1 MGADR
6 KYDGARNDIRWRQVC
21 PAGNMGFRNFA
32 VWGYGMG
39 ESNHIHTG
47 GPAASAMHFLYELFF
62 TALAL
67 LLWLVSVR
75 EALGK
80 LTRGRAR
87 RIESRHPELAAQM
100 DDWVEHREDY
110 QTILRAGML
119 LASGVITALVYS
131 LLEATYPAMRHPAVV
146 GLAAAIT
153 ALIFMVIQFPGRIL
167 ACRGELLLLRPTMPL
182 LRLLR
187 HTLFH
192 PALALLDFLESRTAG
207 HEESQGDEDRSLAED
222 EIMSLIE
229 QDEEDG
235 DAESGI
241 EEDERRMIRGIFDL
255 DDTAVREIMT
265 PRVDIVGIPVTAS
278 VDEARQRIV
287 ESGHSRIPIYEN
299 SIDEIKGVLY
309 AKDFLDEDRIRRLS
323 LTEIAHPPL
332 FIPETKTVAKLLEEI
347 RKTRRHF
354 AVLIDEYG
362 GTAGIV
368 TFEDIVEQI
377 VGDIQDEYDTEED
390 LDPTPQTLP
399 DGTVVFDGRTLIDD
413 VNDALGCRIP
423 DDEDV
428 DTIGG
433 YVCGQLGRIP
443 AVGEELKLPEMGLTM
458 TVQAADGRRIVELKV
473 RRSEGAAP

>member
-1 MGADR
+1 
-6 KYDGARNDIRWRQVC
+6 
-21 PAGNMGFRNFA
+21 
-32 VWGYGMG
+32 
-39 ESNHIHTG
+39 
-47 GPAASAMHFLYELFF
+47 MHFLYELFF

-67 LLWLVSVR
+67 LLWLVAVR
-75 EALGK
+75 EAIGK

-87 RIESRHPELAAQM
+87 RIESRHPDLSAQM

-110 QTILRAGML
+110 QTILRSGML

-131 LLEATYPAMRHPAVV
+131 LLEANYPAMGHPAVV

-153 ALIFMVIQFPGRIL
+153 ALIFIAVQFPGRII

-207 HEESQGDEDRSLAED
+207 PEDNPGDEDRSLAED

-229 QDEEDG
+229 QDEDEEDT
-235 DAESGI
+235 ENGI
-241 EEDERRMIRGIFDL
+241 EKDERRMIRGIFDL
-255 DDTAVREIMT
+255 DDMAVREIMT

-278 VDEARQRIV
+278 VEEARRRIV

-299 SIDEIKGVLY
+299 SIDEIRGVLY

-323 LTEIAHPPL
+323 LAEIAHPPL

-368 TFEDIVEQI
+368 TFEDIVKQI

-390 LDPTPQTLP
+390 LDPAPQTLP
-399 DGTVVFDGRTLIDD
+399 DGAVVFDGRTLIDD

-443 AVGEELKLPEMGLTM
+443 AVGEELKLPEIGLTM
-458 TVQAADGRRIVELKV
+458 TVQAADGRRIVELKI
-473 RRSEGAAP
+473 RRSGGTAP

>member
-1 MGADR
+1 M
-6 KYDGARNDIRWRQVC
+6 Q
-21 PAGNMGFRNFA
+21 
-32 VWGYGMG
+32 
-39 ESNHIHTG
+39 
-47 GPAASAMHFLYELFF
+47 FLYDFFF
-62 TALAL
+62 TALIL

-87 RIESRHPELAAQM
+87 RIESRQPDLAAQM

-131 LLEATYPAMRHPAVV
+131 LLAENHPALSHPAMVAM
-146 GLAAAIT
+146 AAAIT
-153 ALIFMVIQFPGRIL
+153 ALVFIAVQFPGRIL

-187 HTLFH
+187 RTLFR
-192 PALALLDFLESRTAG
+192 PALALLDFLESRTAAG
-207 HEESQGDEDRSLAED
+207 HEESPGDEDRSLAED

-229 QDEEDG
+229 QDEDEG

-241 EEDERRMIRGIFDL
+241 EEEERRMIRGIFDL

-265 PRVDIVGIPVTAS
+265 PRVDIVGIPRTAS
-278 VDEARQRIV
+278 VDEARRRIV

-323 LTEIAHPPL
+323 LAEIAHPPL

-390 LDPTPQTLP
+390 LGPTPQTMP
-399 DGTVVFDGRTLIDD
+399 DGAVVFDGRTLIDD

-443 AVGEELKLPEMGLTM
+443 AVGEELRLPDMGLTM

-473 RRSEGAAP
+473 MRSGGAAP